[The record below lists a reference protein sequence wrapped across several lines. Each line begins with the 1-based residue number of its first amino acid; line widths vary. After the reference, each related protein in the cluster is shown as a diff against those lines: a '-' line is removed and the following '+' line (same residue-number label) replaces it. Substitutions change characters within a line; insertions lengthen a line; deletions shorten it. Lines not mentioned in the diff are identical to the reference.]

1 MNTQHQVLV
10 SNGGALSVPA
20 QITVAAAQPGI
31 FAANQQGTG
40 QGIILNADQ
49 TRLVQAGT
57 PAKRG
62 DIVVIYCS
70 GLGQVTPK
78 VADGAPSPVP
88 AATTVNPVT
97 VQIGGAN
104 AQVQFAG
111 LTPGFAG
118 LFQVNVVVPPGAATG
133 NAVPVSITV
142 AGQTSNVVTMAIQ

>member
-1 MNTQHQVLV
+1 
-10 SNGGALSVPA
+10 
-20 QITVAAAQPGI
+20 
-31 FAANQQGTG
+31 
-40 QGIILNADQ
+40 
-49 TRLVQAGT
+49 
-57 PAKRG
+57 
-62 DIVVIYCS
+62 
-70 GLGQVTPK
+70 
-78 VADGAPSPVP
+78 VP